1 MPFRFRPTLQS
12 AIFHFSRMEPIPSSG
27 PLAFLLELDRMK
39 EIWRKNPVYGTAR
52 AENDAEHSWH
62 AALAA
67 LALSPLMPEGT
78 DAHRVSRMLLV
89 HDLGE
94 IDTGDVMAYGKD
106 EAKAAREERSCLERV
121 LGILP
126 EPGRAELRD
135 LWIEFEEGRSP
146 EARAAWAID
155 RMLPCLE
162 NLASSGGAWRTHGVR
177 LEQSLARN
185 AVIGEIFPG
194 LWDEIRPRIEALF
207 ARGAEKAAEAMP

>member
-1 MPFRFRPTLQS
+1 MEF
-12 AIFHFSRMEPIPSSG
+12 FHLSRMEPIPSSG

-39 EIWRKNPVYGTAR
+39 EIWRKNPVHGTTR
-52 AENDAEHSWH
+52 MENDAEHSWH

-67 LALSPLMPEGT
+67 LALSPWMPQGT
-78 DAHRVSRMLLV
+78 DAHRVSRLLLV

-94 IDTGDVMAYGKD
+94 IDTGDVLAYGKD

-126 EPGRAELRD
+126 SEGRDELRT
-135 LWIEFEEGRSP
+135 LWLEFEEGCTP

-162 NLASSGGAWRTHGVR
+162 NLASDGRAWKEHGVR

-185 AVIGEIFPG
+185 GVIGEIFPG
-194 LWDEIRPRIEALF
+194 LWDEIRPRIEAVF
-207 ARGAEKAAEAMP
+207 VEIERGRGSMPR